1 MELLWEGYKVP
12 FTKDSGSWAI
22 DLDGAIEGLS
32 GKTVVPDVQK
42 GYDYEQYLQM
52 LLFFQDSGMQT
63 ARILDLI
70 QINAR
75 YCYDGEFL
83 ISECG
88 VGIDIDVMVNDRKY
102 GYEKK
107 F

>member
-1 MELLWEGYKVP
+1 M
-12 FTKDSGSWAI
+12 AR
-22 DLDGAIEGLS
+22 
-32 GKTVVPDVQK
+32 TVVPDVQK

-52 LLFFQDSGMQT
+52 LLFFQDGGMQT

>member
-1 MELLWEGYKVP
+1 MCIRDR
-12 FTKDSGSWAI
+12 DSGSWAI

-52 LLFFQDSGMQT
+52 LLFFQDGGMQT

-70 QINAR
+70 QKMCIR
-75 YCYDGEFL
+75 
-83 ISECG
+83 
-88 VGIDIDVMVNDRKY
+88 DRLKSR
-102 GYEKK
+102 K
-107 F
+107 